1 MRRINST
8 RYTLQYS
15 TVDNFDLKI
24 IRFLNRDSRTPSAMK
39 GGQSLQTMKREEK
52 MKQLY
57 LPGG

>member
-1 MRRINST
+1 MSKK
-8 RYTLQYS
+8 S
-15 TVDNFDLKI
+15 E
-24 IRFLNRDSRTPSAMK
+24 SAMK